1 MLPIEKK
8 VFTLHGKCH
17 LRLKATTHNIIMK
30 KFIIITIAAIVATV
44 TLCSASSSSLTGNS
58 SNGTVRFESTSIP
71 ALNFLMPVSRAT
83 AIFRLMPE
91 SVTSAC
97 INEYETVRRKCHHAS
112 SFTHEGV
119 KVRVTGENPSMTF
132 DFSVPGYKVT
142 VSDVSWDD
150 LDVLFTSNE
159 ETSR

>member
-1 MLPIEKK
+1 
-8 VFTLHGKCH
+8 
-17 LRLKATTHNIIMK
+17 MK

-44 TLCSASSSSLTGNS
+44 TLCSASSSLTGNS
-58 SNGTVRFESTSIP
+58 SNGTVRFESTSTP
-71 ALNFLMPVSRAT
+71 ALNFSMPITRAT

-91 SVTSAC
+91 SVTTAC
-97 INEYETVRRKCHHAS
+97 INEYEVVRKTCLNTS

-119 KVRVTGENPSMTF
+119 KVRMTGENPSMTF

>member
-1 MLPIEKK
+1 
-8 VFTLHGKCH
+8 
-17 LRLKATTHNIIMK
+17 MK

-44 TLCSASSSSLTGNS
+44 TLCSASSSLTGNS
-58 SNGTVRFESTSIP
+58 SNGTVRFESTSTP
-71 ALNFLMPVSRAT
+71 ALNFSMPITRAT

-91 SVTSAC
+91 SVTTAC
-97 INEYETVRRKCHHAS
+97 INEYEVVRKKCLNTS

-119 KVRVTGENPSMTF
+119 KVRMTGENPSMTF

>member
-1 MLPIEKK
+1 
-8 VFTLHGKCH
+8 
-17 LRLKATTHNIIMK
+17 MK

-44 TLCSASSSSLTGNS
+44 TLCSASSSLTGNS
-58 SNGTVRFESTSIP
+58 SNGTVRFESTSTP
-71 ALNFLMPVSRAT
+71 ALNFSMPITRAT

-91 SVTSAC
+91 SVTTTC
-97 INEYETVRRKCHHAS
+97 INEYEVVRKKCLNTS